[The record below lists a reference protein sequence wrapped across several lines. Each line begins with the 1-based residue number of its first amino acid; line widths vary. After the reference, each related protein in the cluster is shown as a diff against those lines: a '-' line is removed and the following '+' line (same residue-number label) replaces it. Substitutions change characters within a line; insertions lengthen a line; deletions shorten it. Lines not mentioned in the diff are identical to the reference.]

1 MTALPSPQRLTGA
14 TSFERTL
21 LRAASALDRFV
32 RSRLATRSAH
42 EYRRAQEA
50 QGAGASDRSAAVAR
64 GAIGMMPG

>member
-21 LRAASALDRFV
+21 LRAASALDGFV
-32 RSRLATRSAH
+32 LSRLALRSTL

-50 QGAGASDRSAAVAR
+50 QGAGASARGAAIAL
-64 GAIGMMPG
+64 GAIGMMPR